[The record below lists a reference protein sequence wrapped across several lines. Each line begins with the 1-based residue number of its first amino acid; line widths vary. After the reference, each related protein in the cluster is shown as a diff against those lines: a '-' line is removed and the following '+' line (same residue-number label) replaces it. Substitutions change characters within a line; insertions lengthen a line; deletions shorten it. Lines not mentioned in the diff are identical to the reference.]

1 MGVPRRAGVIQSSGA
16 RVDRVMV
23 VTNIRTLT
31 FSFSFHEGAK
41 MNGSI
46 DIADEAVPIIL
57 QLNMPFK
64 VQ

>member
-1 MGVPRRAGVIQSSGA
+1 MGRARA
-16 RVDRVMV
+16 V

-46 DIADEAVPIIL
+46 DIAGEAAPIYATAI
-57 QLNMPFK
+57 NVF
-64 VQ
+64 